1 MRSFFITTLLV
12 ISSSLHANEFEY
24 TLDSATRSYSQ
35 GLSVTPTVA
44 YKFSLWGESDSPF
57 EGAIRPKIST
67 EISPATYGGKAEL
80 EFAPVTF
87 IKLSV
92 ARKLLRRFT
101 DFDDDS
107 CRYNNCIGSLN
118 STDVGLNALFKFS
131 AIMGSLKFTKSFYDN
146 KDDKSQKLVDPTSY
160 TLISPNKEIANQIE
174 AIVGTSLTDAWFTGV
189 LIQNVDLQKGD
200 GNQNGQYFLLKK
212 QNGHTN
218 YVVGAG
224 RFESE
229 LKSAKPSFIFTFKYE
244 WK

>member
-1 MRSFFITTLLV
+1 MRSFFIATLLV
-12 ISSSLHANEFEY
+12 ISSALHANEFEY
-24 TLDSATRSYSQ
+24 TLDSAARSYSS
-35 GLSVTPTVA
+35 GLSVTPAMA
-44 YKFSLWGESDSPF
+44 YKFSLWGEADSPF
-57 EGAIRPKIST
+57 EGALRPRIST

-92 ARKLLRRFT
+92 AKKLLRRFT

-118 STDVGLNALFKFS
+118 STDVSINTLFKVS
-131 AIMGSLKFTKSFYDN
+131 AIMGSLKFTKSFYDS
-146 KDDKSQKLVDPTSY
+146 KDDKSKKLVDPSTY

-174 AIVGTSLTDAWFTGV
+174 AIVGTPITDAWFTGV

-200 GNQNGQYFLLKK
+200 GNQNGQYLLVMKK
-212 QNGHTN
+212 NGHTN

-229 LKSAKPSFIFTFKYE
+229 LKAAKPSFLFTFKYE